1 MFFSFRRSVYTY
13 VATTGW
19 CWPSHS
25 PSLKRDVGVRPHWKK
40 SGAASPAVSCFCVVR
55 GGAFTGWLLQRL
67 LRKHQL
73 FGAARESVVQNPY
86 GDVVPGRVLVSL
98 PGRLILAAG
107 LPWLPGTSA
116 PPPPAATLIAI
127 HSPSPGACSPHRARA
142 GKGLGARTVCAGA
155 QLSTRGHSSA
165 VLWLCDPG
173 RVTQPLWV
181 SVFLPRGWA
190 LTTTPE

>member
-1 MFFSFRRSVYTY
+1 MYTR
-13 VATTGW
+13 W

-25 PSLKRDVGVRPHWKK
+25 PSLKRDVGVRPHWTKR
-40 SGAASPAVSCFCVVR
+40 GAASPAVSCVVWYVVVP
-55 GGAFTGWLLQRL
+55 FTGGCFSGL

-86 GDVVPGRVLVSL
+86 GDAVPGRVLVSL
-98 PGRLILAAG
+98 PGRLILAAR
-107 LPWLPGTSA
+107 LPWLPVTSA
-116 PPPPAATLIAI
+116 RPPPAATLIAVD
-127 HSPSPGACSPHRARA
+127 SPPPGACSPHRARA

-155 QLSTRGHSSA
+155 QLSTRGRSSA
-165 VLWLCDPG
+165 ALWLCDPG

-181 SVFLPRGWA
+181 SVFLPREWA